1 MHPQKIIWKTVD
13 KANKWDN
20 TDYLDEVI
28 YKHEEIINCFMR
40 EDSLLRSI
48 QGEIQKERTLMAE
61 KEKEM
66 QRDREGQREKE
77 K

>member
-13 KANKWDN
+13 KPNKWDN

-28 YKHEEIINCFMR
+28 YKHEEIINSFMR
-40 EDSLLRSI
+40 EDSLLRRI
-48 QGEIQKERTLMAE
+48 QGEIQKERRLTAE

-66 QRDREGQREKE
+66 QLDRECQREKE
-77 K
+77 R